1 MKSRKINY
9 VIVGGFVIAMLAA
22 LTFSMAM
29 LSGHSGDTE
38 DYYVVYDNVSG
49 VGFGTKVLFEGYH
62 VGQVENI
69 TPVIEDG
76 ALHFRVDMSIVEGW
90 HIPVDSVARKESG
103 GLLSAV
109 TIAISAGDNPEA
121 IEVGEQI
128 TPGVSTSLF
137 DVVSQVATDAGDVT
151 RTGLKP
157 LLENINKQVALL
169 GVMLEDDI
177 PTLLSQ
183 LSTTASVA
191 AERAPVIL
199 ANLESFVESLN
210 ATSAKVDEILNTRNV
225 SLVNSSLENIE
236 EGTGNFVAI
245 AGDLQ
250 ATSANIDR
258 MVASIDDVVT
268 ANKGNVDK
276 TLIDLR
282 YSMESVARHV
292 DAISRNL
299 EGSSRHMYEFSRQIR
314 LNPGLLLGGKP
325 PRDEAEATAAGRAR

>member
-1 MKSRKINY
+1 
-9 VIVGGFVIAMLAA
+9 
-22 LTFSMAM
+22 
-29 LSGHSGDTE
+29 
-38 DYYVVYDNVSG
+38 
-49 VGFGTKVLFEGYH
+49 
-62 VGQVENI
+62 
-69 TPVIEDG
+69 
-76 ALHFRVDMSIVEGW
+76 MSIVEGW

-128 TPGVSTSLF
+128 TPGVSPSLF

-169 GVMLEDDI
+169 GVMLEEDI
-177 PTLLSQ
+177 PLLLTE
-183 LSTTASVA
+183 LSSTVAVA
-191 AERAPVIL
+191 AERAPTIL
-199 ANLESFVESLN
+199 ANLESFTENLN
-210 ATSAKVDEILNTRNV
+210 ATGARVDEILNARNIALV
-225 SLVNSSLENIE
+225 SSSLENIE
-236 EGTGNFVAI
+236 EGTGNFVNI

-250 ATSANIDR
+250 ATSANLDR
-258 MVASIDDVVT
+258 MIASIDEVVSG
-268 ANKGNVDK
+268 NKGNVDK

-325 PRDEAEATAAGRAR
+325 PRDEAEATAAGMAR

>member
-9 VIVGGFVIAMLAA
+9 VVVGGFVIAMLAA

>member
-9 VIVGGFVIAMLAA
+9 VVVGGFVIAMLTA
-22 LTFSMAM
+22 LTFSIAL
-29 LSGHSGDTE
+29 LSGHSGETE

-62 VGQVENI
+62 VGQVEDI
-69 TPVIEDG
+69 TPAVEDG
-76 ALHFRVDMSIVEGW
+76 VLHFRLDMSIVKGW

-109 TIAISAGDNPEA
+109 TIAISAGES
-121 IEVGEQI
+121 IETLEPGSQI
-128 TPGVSTSLF
+128 NSGASTSLF
-137 DVVSQVATDAGDVT
+137 DVVSQVASDAGDVT

-169 GVMLEDDI
+169 GVMLEEDI
-177 PTLLSQ
+177 PVLLGE
-183 LSTTASVA
+183 LSATASVA

-199 ANLESFVESLN
+199 ANLETFTENL
-210 ATSAKVDEILNTRNV
+210 DEILSARNIA
-225 SLVNSSLENIE
+225 LVNSSLENIE

-250 ATSANIDR
+250 TTSANIDR
-258 MVASIDDVVT
+258 MIASINEVVSG
-268 ANKGNVDK
+268 NKDNVDK
-276 TLIDLR
+276 TLVDLR

-325 PRDEAEATAAGRAR
+325 PRDEAETAAGGGR

>member
-76 ALHFRVDMSIVEGW
+76 ALHFRVDMSIIEGW
-90 HIPVDSVARKESG
+90 HIPSDSVARKESG

-128 TPGVSTSLF
+128 DSGVSTSLF
-137 DVVSQVATDAGDVT
+137 DVVSQVASDAGDVT

-177 PTLLSQ
+177 PTLLNQ

-199 ANLESFVESLN
+199 ANLESFIESLN
-210 ATSAKVDEILNTRNV
+210 ATSAKVDEILNARNV

-250 ATSANIDR
+250 ATSTNIDS
-258 MVASIDDVVT
+258 MINAINEVVSG
-268 ANKGNVDK
+268 NKDNLDK
-276 TLIDLR
+276 TLVDLR

-325 PRDEAEATAAGRAR
+325 PRDEAVAVEGAQ

>member
-1 MKSRKINY
+1 
-9 VIVGGFVIAMLAA
+9 
-22 LTFSMAM
+22 
-29 LSGHSGDTE
+29 
-38 DYYVVYDNVSG
+38 
-49 VGFGTKVLFEGYH
+49 
-62 VGQVENI
+62 
-69 TPVIEDG
+69 
-76 ALHFRVDMSIVEGW
+76 
-90 HIPVDSVARKESG
+90 VAS
-103 GLLSAV
+103 
-109 TIAISAGDNPEA
+109 
-121 IEVGEQI
+121 
-128 TPGVSTSLF
+128 
-137 DVVSQVATDAGDVT
+137 DAGDVT

-177 PTLLSQ
+177 PTLLNQ

-199 ANLESFVESLN
+199 ADLESFIESLN
-210 ATSAKVDEILNTRNV
+210 ATSAKVDEILNARNI

-250 ATSANIDR
+250 ATSTNIDS
-258 MVASIDDVVT
+258 MINAINEVVSG
-268 ANKGNVDK
+268 NKDNLDK
-276 TLIDLR
+276 TLVDLR

-325 PRDEAEATAAGRAR
+325 PRDEAVAVERAQ

>member
-9 VIVGGFVIAMLAA
+9 VVVGGFVIAMLAA

-69 TPVIEDG
+69 TPVIEGG
-76 ALHFRVDMSIVEGW
+76 ALHFRVDMSIIEGW
-90 HIPVDSVARKESG
+90 HIPSDSVARKESG

-128 TPGVSTSLF
+128 DAGISTSLF
-137 DVVSQVATDAGDVT
+137 DVVSQVASDAGDVT

-177 PTLLSQ
+177 PTLLNQ

-199 ANLESFVESLN
+199 ADLESFIESLN
-210 ATSAKVDEILNTRNV
+210 ATSAKVDEILNARNI

-250 ATSANIDR
+250 ATSTNIDS
-258 MVASIDDVVT
+258 MINAINEVVSG
-268 ANKGNVDK
+268 NKDNLDK
-276 TLIDLR
+276 TLVDLR

-325 PRDEAEATAAGRAR
+325 PLDEAVAAERAQ

>member
-9 VIVGGFVIAMLAA
+9 VIVGGFVLAMLAA

-76 ALHFRVDMSIVEGW
+76 ALHFRVDMSIIEGW
-90 HIPVDSVARKESG
+90 HIPSDSVARKESG

-128 TPGVSTSLF
+128 DSGVSTSLF
-137 DVVSQVATDAGDVT
+137 DVVSQVASDAGDVT

-177 PTLLSQ
+177 PTLLNQ

-199 ANLESFVESLN
+199 ANLESFIESLN
-210 ATSAKVDEILNTRNV
+210 ATSAKVDEILNARNV

-250 ATSANIDR
+250 ATSTNIDS
-258 MVASIDDVVT
+258 MINAINEVVSG
-268 ANKGNVDK
+268 NKDNLDK
-276 TLIDLR
+276 TLVDLR

-325 PRDEAEATAAGRAR
+325 PRDEAVAVEGAQ

>member
-38 DYYVVYDNVSG
+38 DYHVVYDNVSG

-69 TPVIEDG
+69 TPVIEGG
-76 ALHFRVDMSIVEGW
+76 ALHFRVDMSIIEGW
-90 HIPVDSVARKESG
+90 HIPSDSVARKESG

-128 TPGVSTSLF
+128 DAGISTSLF
-137 DVVSQVATDAGDVT
+137 DVVSQVASDAGDVT

-177 PTLLSQ
+177 PTLLNQ

-199 ANLESFVESLN
+199 ADLESFIESLN
-210 ATSAKVDEILNTRNV
+210 ATSAKVDEILNARNI

-250 ATSANIDR
+250 ATSTNIDS
-258 MVASIDDVVT
+258 MINAINEVVSG
-268 ANKGNVDK
+268 NKDNLDK
-276 TLIDLR
+276 TLVDLR

-325 PRDEAEATAAGRAR
+325 PRDEAVAVERAQ

>member
-76 ALHFRVDMSIVEGW
+76 ALHFRVDMSIIEGW
-90 HIPVDSVARKESG
+90 HIPSDSVARKESG

-128 TPGVSTSLF
+128 DSGVSTSLF
-137 DVVSQVATDAGDVT
+137 DVVSQVASDAGDVT

-177 PTLLSQ
+177 PTLLNQ

-199 ANLESFVESLN
+199 ANLESFIESLN
-210 ATSAKVDEILNTRNV
+210 ATSAKVDEILNARNV

-250 ATSANIDR
+250 ATSTNIDS
-258 MVASIDDVVT
+258 MINAINEVVSG
-268 ANKGNVDK
+268 NKDNLDK
-276 TLIDLR
+276 TLVDLR

-325 PRDEAEATAAGRAR
+325 PRDEAVAVERAQ

>member
-76 ALHFRVDMSIVEGW
+76 ALHFRVDMSIIEGW
-90 HIPVDSVARKESG
+90 HIPSDSVARKESG

-128 TPGVSTSLF
+128 DSGISTSLF
-137 DVVSQVATDAGDVT
+137 DVVSQVASDAGDVT

-177 PTLLSQ
+177 PTLLNQ

-199 ANLESFVESLN
+199 ANLESFIESLN
-210 ATSAKVDEILNTRNV
+210 ATSAKVDEILNARNV

-250 ATSANIDR
+250 ATSTNIDS
-258 MVASIDDVVT
+258 MINAINEVVSG
-268 ANKGNVDK
+268 NKDNLDK
-276 TLIDLR
+276 TLVDLR

-325 PRDEAEATAAGRAR
+325 PRDEAVAVEGAQ

>member
-1 MKSRKINY
+1 
-9 VIVGGFVIAMLAA
+9 
-22 LTFSMAM
+22 
-29 LSGHSGDTE
+29 
-38 DYYVVYDNVSG
+38 
-49 VGFGTKVLFEGYH
+49 
-62 VGQVENI
+62 
-69 TPVIEDG
+69 TPVVEDN
-76 ALHFRVDMSIVEGW
+76 ALHFRVDMSIIEGW
-90 HIPVDSVARKESG
+90 HIPSDSVARKESG

-128 TPGVSTSLF
+128 DAGISTSLF
-137 DVVSQVATDAGDVT
+137 DVVSQVASDAGDVT

-177 PTLLSQ
+177 PTLLNQ

-199 ANLESFVESLN
+199 ADLESFIESLN
-210 ATSAKVDEILNTRNV
+210 ATSAKVDEILNARNI

-250 ATSANIDR
+250 ATSTNIDS
-258 MVASIDDVVT
+258 MINAINEVVSG
-268 ANKGNVDK
+268 NKDNLDK
-276 TLIDLR
+276 TLVDLR

-325 PRDEAEATAAGRAR
+325 PRDEAVAVERAQ